1 MPGTQDNN
9 NILGL
14 ESTHTLLR
22 IYSYYRVLL
31 GSLLLFMFHGGITTQ
46 TLGIVSP
53 NLFSYT
59 CLIYTAIGIMT
70 LVSLWQKNFQ
80 PSEQQLLAQLTIDVA
95 AISLMVVSSGSAT
108 SSLGY
113 LLVIT
118 VAYGGIF
125 LNQQLSLLLA
135 AFASLA
141 AIMVGLTDALSKS
154 GGEQGLFSAGALGV
168 LLFLTALLFR
178 YLAQKLQSSQ
188 TEAAQQAAVAQHLQ
202 SLTQQIVE
210 RMNTGIMV
218 IDPVGRMLL
227 ANNAAYRLLS
237 RSPHEP
243 PEKLPEKI
251 FDMLNSWRQSG
262 AHKQQLFKPEA
273 SSKEI
278 RVSFA
283 ALKTDVEG
291 DTLVFLEDNRQLM
304 QQAQQIKLAS
314 LGRLTASIAHEV
326 RNPLGAISH
335 AGQLLAESAD
345 ISQSDRQLTSIIA
358 RHSARV
364 NNIIENVLELSRRKP
379 AKAHTFDL
387 IEWTESFIEEFQHS
401 RVDTSDIQ
409 VRHHEASLMATMD
422 TSQLHQVLS
431 NLCDNGLRYSKL
443 KNETSCLRI
452 ETGIDD
458 RSGLPYIDVI
468 DFGEGV
474 APEQIQGLFE
484 PFSTSSPTG
493 TGLGLYLSK
502 ELCDANEASLE
513 YKPTEDGKSCF
524 RICLAH
530 DQRVLN

>member
-1 MPGTQDNN
+1 MPRSPNSQNT
-9 NILGL
+9 IGL

-53 NLFSYT
+53 DLFAYT
-59 CLIYTAIGIMT
+59 CLTYTFVGIVT
-70 LVSLWQKNFQ
+70 LISLWQKNFQ
-80 PSEQQLLAQLTIDVA
+80 PSEQQLLAQLTIDIA

-135 AFASLA
+135 AFASIA
-141 AIMVGLTDALSKS
+141 AITVGLTDALSKS
-154 GGEQGLFSAGALGV
+154 GGEKGLFSAGALGA

-178 YLAQKLQSSQ
+178 YLAHRLQSSQ
-188 TEAAQQAAVAQHLQ
+188 SEAAQQAAVAQHLQ

-218 IDPVGRMLL
+218 IDPNGHLLL

-237 RSPHEP
+237 RSASEP
-243 PEKLPEKI
+243 LTALPEKI
-251 FDMLNSWRQSG
+251 FHMLNDWRQSG
-262 AHKQQLFKPEA
+262 AHKQQLLKPEA

-283 ALKTDVEG
+283 ALKTDMEG

-335 AGQLLAESAD
+335 AGQLLAESTE
-345 ISQSDRQLTSIIA
+345 ISNADRQLTSIIA

-387 IEWTESFIEEFQHS
+387 IEWTECFVEEFQHS
-401 RVDTSDIQ
+401 RSDNANIQ
-409 VRHHEASLMATMD
+409 VVHMHTNLMATMD
-422 TSQLHQVLS
+422 TGQLHQVLN
-431 NLCDNGLRYSKL
+431 NLCDNGLRYSQL
-443 KNETSCLRI
+443 ATGASTLRI

-458 RSGLPYIDVI
+458 RSGLPYVDVI

-474 APEQIQGLFE
+474 ATEQISGLFE

-513 YKPTEDGKSCF
+513 YKPTKAGLSCF